1 MIVFPNAKINI
12 GLHIVSR
19 RPDGYHNIETVF
31 YPLKLSDALEMAETG
46 KTGITFSGLHIEGE
60 PRENLV
66 LKAYELLKEDFE
78 LPSVQFHLHK
88 VIPTGAGL
96 GGGSSDAAFTLK
108 MMNTYFKLNLNQ
120 KQLKEYAVQLGADC
134 PFFIENQPSFATGIG
149 DQLFPLNLDLFAYE
163 IAIIKPNVSVSTV
176 QAYKNVVPALPAFSL
191 KELHD
196 IPLASWKEMV
206 VNDFE
211 KSIFPQF
218 PEIKKWKDL
227 LYESGAIYASMSG
240 SGSAVFGLFD
250 QIPAD
255 LKNKIPEGIFFSRK

>member
-19 RPDGYHNIETVF
+19 RPDGYHNLETVL

-46 KTGITFSGLHIEGE
+46 KTGITFSGLLIDGD
-60 PRENLV
+60 PGENLV
-66 LKAYELLKEDFE
+66 LKAYKLLKKDFG

-108 MMNTYFKLNLNQ
+108 MLNNYFTLKLSPE
-120 KQLKEYAVQLGADC
+120 KLKEYAAQLGADC
-134 PFFIENQPSFATGIG
+134 PFFIENEPAFAEGIG
-149 DQLFPLNLDLFAYE
+149 DQLFPLKLDLSGYK
-163 IAIIKPNVSVSTV
+163 IVLIKPNVSVSTV
-176 QAYKNVVPALPAFSL
+176 QAYKNAVLALPAFSL

-196 IPLASWKEMV
+196 IPLPTWKEKV

-240 SGSAVFGLFD
+240 SGSAVFGIFD
-250 QIPAD
+250 HVPAD
-255 LKNKIPEGIFFSRK
+255 LANKIPEGLFFDPK